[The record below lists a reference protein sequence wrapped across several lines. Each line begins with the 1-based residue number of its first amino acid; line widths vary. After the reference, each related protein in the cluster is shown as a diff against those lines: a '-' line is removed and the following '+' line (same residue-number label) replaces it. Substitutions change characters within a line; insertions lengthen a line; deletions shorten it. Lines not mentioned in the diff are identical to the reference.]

1 MIQGNYVAL
10 QGNFSP
16 QPDRQR
22 GNGQGRRTGALRSG
36 GQQVCRAKLHTKQKV
51 NLHSCRQD
59 RTRQANNRD
68 KGQGGNGLGT
78 AHKKSGGGD
87 TMQKGIGSTFMV
99 IENTCA
105 LEQQHSSIRLSMR
118 TGGLALL
125 SLPVALDYLPNHKAA
140 GFLLKVEM
148 TLLYIMSC
156 RDNVI

>member
-1 MIQGNYVAL
+1 MAQHIHVAL
-10 QGNFSP
+10 QLVNMVARVWHSVVQAFDSGELRCFAGEFLLP

-87 TMQKGIGSTFMV
+87 TMQKGIGST
-99 IENTCA
+99 
-105 LEQQHSSIRLSMR
+105 
-118 TGGLALL
+118 
-125 SLPVALDYLPNHKAA
+125 
-140 GFLLKVEM
+140 
-148 TLLYIMSC
+148 
-156 RDNVI
+156 